1 MKFTKMHGLGNDFIL
16 VNGFEEE
23 ITNLNL
29 NQLAQ
34 EMCERCFGVGAD
46 GLVLI
51 LPPQK
56 EEADFRMRIFNPD
69 GSEPEMCGNAIR
81 CFGKYLYEEGLTEKT
96 KVKVETLAGIIV
108 PELQFEDDQVVGVR
122 VDMGEPG
129 LHSSEIPI
137 TGIDKE
143 KVVKEKL
150 EVEGEEYEIT
160 AVSMGNPHCVIFVED
175 ADEFPVTEVGPKI
188 EEHPRFPEKTNVEFI
203 EVIAPSEIKMRV
215 WERGAGVTLA
225 CGTGACGSVV
235 AAILNELTDRKV
247 EVHLLGGDLTI
258 EWAENNHVYMTGPAK
273 EVFIGEWKD
282 S

>member
-1 MKFTKMHGLGNDFIL
+1 MQFTKMHGLGNDFVL
-16 VNGFEEE
+16 VDGFTED
-23 ITNLNL
+23 INNLDV
-29 NQLAQ
+29 NQLAKKV
-34 EMCERCFGVGAD
+34 CDRHFGVGAD
-46 GLVLI
+46 GLVLV
-51 LPPQK
+51 LSAQK

-81 CFGKYLYEEGLTEKT
+81 CFGKYLYEKGLTDKT
-96 KVKVETLAGIIV
+96 EIKVETLAGIII
-108 PELQFEDDQVVGVR
+108 PELQIKDGEVKTVK
-122 VDMGEPG
+122 VDMGKPG

-137 TGIDKE
+137 SGIDKD

-150 EVEGEEYEIT
+150 DVEGEEYEIT

-175 ADEFPVTEVGPKI
+175 VAEFPVTEVGPKI

-203 EVIAPSEIKMRV
+203 EVINSSEIKMRV

-225 CGTGACGSVV
+225 CGTGACGSAV
-235 AAILNELTDRKV
+235 ASILNDLTEREV

-258 EWAENNHVYMTGPAK
+258 EWAEDNHVYMSGPAK
-273 EVFIGEWKD
+273 EVFTGKWKG